1 MRIDR
6 SRCNVIAGG
15 FAATRNEA
23 RSFVLEKSLTH
34 ARDCEPDHAVPRW
47 QLGVCSGALIA
58 TLLGIASSSVGAVS
72 SASAQAISPLTPAT
86 SPPWNSETVFEPV
99 PYAQYWSHYPGEKI
113 RPEDTPVLTR
123 QWPGYEPPGIRYH
136 SWMFYPSVSAGALF
150 DSNVFATPS
159 DHESDI
165 AAVLH
170 PSLRVT
176 RESESNPVTFDAY
189 VKSLQYSHFSSL
201 NQTDASARVKGRIDL
216 EHDSAILYNFQ
227 AAFLHEAIGSLS
239 SPLGAVTP
247 TPYGYVHENV
257 TYWKRFGRLAMSVG
271 FRNDNYD
278 FGSAQAQNGSTI
290 NQDSRDGSIYA
301 GHTRIDYAFSGNL
314 GVFSAFEGNVR
325 DLKGTPTAPLS
336 SHGYRSL
343 SGFNFNLT
351 RLISGE
357 VGAGYT
363 SQLFDDPSIGTVAG
377 PAYRALLRWSPTR
390 SVDVTLKAEEIT
402 TEAVETIASGVRAQA
417 LMLGVDYELRRN
429 VVLSTVGGYEN
440 DKFVGQDRQ
449 DQVFSATTSLQYLL
463 NRFSSVSLQY
473 KYVNRASN
481 VPTAV
486 YDKHEIGL
494 DVTAHF

>member
-1 MRIDR
+1 VRTNIVQALR
-6 SRCNVIAGG
+6 
-15 FAATRNEA
+15 
-23 RSFVLEKSLTH
+23 
-34 ARDCEPDHAVPRW
+34 
-47 QLGVCSGALIA
+47 LIA
-58 TLLGIASSSVGAVS
+58 TVLCTVSSFVGAIS
-72 SASAQAISPLTPAT
+72 SASAQAISPLTPAK

-150 DSNVFATPS
+150 DSNVFATS
-159 DHESDI
+159 SNHESDI

-201 NQTDASARVKGRIDL
+201 DQTDASARVNGRIDL
-216 EHDSAILYNFQ
+216 RHDSAILYNFQ

-247 TPYGYVHENV
+247 TPYAYVHENV
-257 TYWKRFGRLAMSVG
+257 TYWKQFGRLGMSVG

-278 FGSAQAQNGSTI
+278 FGSARAQNGSTI
-290 NQDSRDGSIYA
+290 SQDSRDGSIYA
-301 GHTRIDYAFSGNL
+301 GHARVDYAFSGNL
-314 GVFSAFEGNVR
+314 GAFSAFEGNVR
-325 DLKGTPTAPLS
+325 DLRGSPTAPLG

-357 VGAGYT
+357 LGAGFT
-363 SQLFDDPSIGTVAG
+363 SQRFDDPLIGTVAG

-390 SVDVTLKAEEIT
+390 SVDVTFKAEEIT